1 MTLRYTCPAG
11 NPKSPEMPVGSS
23 TSRLGESTPPISVLT
38 RPAPAPQHQQSVT
51 SAVVQ
56 LLESADRLLSR
67 TDPHAHS
74 YIARATALL
83 RTEQA
88 MGSAPAADS
97 IRRPI
102 RGGLTRWQL
111 RRVTDYVEENLK
123 FTIRTSDVAA
133 RAGLSTSYFFHAF
146 RCTVGESPYAY
157 VVRRRIERAQE
168 LMLLT
173 EKPLSEIAL
182 DCGLTDQPHLT
193 RLFRR
198 LVGASPAA
206 WRRQR
211 KAFETHTAVDA
222 A

>member
-1 MTLRYTCPAG
+1 
-11 NPKSPEMPVGSS
+11 MPRTQPLQRPDTVGSS
-23 TSRLGESTPPISVLT
+23 TSGLRTSTPAISALT
-38 RPAPAPQHQQSVT
+38 RAATAPQHQQSVT

-88 MGSAPAADS
+88 MGSAPAADG
-97 IRRPI
+97 IGRPI

-111 RRVTDYVEENLK
+111 RRVTDYMEENLK
-123 FTIRTSDVAA
+123 FTIRVSDVAA
-133 RAGLSTSYFFHAF
+133 RVGLSTSYFFSAF

-193 RLFRR
+193 RLFKR

-211 KAFETHTAVDA
+211 KAFQTHTAVDVA
-222 A
+222 GAGA